1 MRSAQLVLLA
11 AFAAAVAV
19 YLIVAPRRHHTLVKV
34 VDSGHPSSGLRGWLT
49 PVEGAP
55 STVTRA
61 AAAAIVGCVVFG
73 VQGEASRAVLLGGLL
88 GIVVFVGLGR
98 LGSPARRR
106 EELAVVS
113 SLPAVC
119 TLLAVCL
126 EAGLPLRNAVA
137 AVAQGLRGPVGEVLS
152 RLDAAVG
159 LGTPEQDAWHELGRR
174 HPAFESLAREL
185 GHAAGSGVALAP
197 LLRQHAREA
206 QRTLHAAAQARARRA
221 GVSSVMPLMVCFL
234 PAFLLIGVVP
244 IIAGA
249 ALHLFG

>member
-1 MRSAQLVLLA
+1 MNPEVTSAI
-11 AFAAAVAV
+11 AV
-19 YLIVAPRRHHTLVKV
+19 
-34 VDSGHPSSGLRGWLT
+34 G
-49 PVEGAP
+49 
-55 STVTRA
+55 A
-61 AAAAIVGCVVFG
+61 AAAAVW
-73 VQGEASRAVLLGGLL
+73 L
-88 GIVVFVGLGR
+88 GIAPHRLRPRGDPLWHRAAPLLRLIAGR
-98 LGSPARRR
+98 FRSVTVRARDAQIART
-106 EELAVVS
+106 
-113 SLPAVC
+113 LPAVC

-137 AVAQGLRGPVGEVLS
+137 AVAQGLRGPVGEVLA